1 MIDQNKVYSLK
12 HCNEKTIKE
21 FIELIKKDG
30 CTLGCEDVF
39 NIKTNYIEFNDTYY
53 RYQWSLTST
62 KPYNKELVIYEKINK
77 NKID

>member
-30 CTLGCEDVF
+30 CTPGCEDVL
-39 NIKTNYIEFNDTYY
+39 NVKSNYIEFNDKYY
-53 RYQWSLTST
+53 IDQWSLTSI
-62 KPYNKELVIYEKINK
+62 KPSNKKLVLYKKTNK

>member
-30 CTLGCEDVF
+30 CTPGCKNVF
-39 NIKTNYIEFNDTYY
+39 NIKTNYIEFNTTRY
-53 RYQWSLTST
+53 RYQWSLTGT

>member
-1 MIDQNKVYSLK
+1 MIDQNK
-12 HCNEKTIKE
+12 
-21 FIELIKKDG
+21 
-30 CTLGCEDVF
+30 VF